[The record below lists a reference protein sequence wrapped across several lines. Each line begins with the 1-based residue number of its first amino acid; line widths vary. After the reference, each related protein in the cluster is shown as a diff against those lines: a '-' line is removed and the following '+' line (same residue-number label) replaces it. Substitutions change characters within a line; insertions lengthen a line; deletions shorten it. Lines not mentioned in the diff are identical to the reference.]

1 MADTHTQ
8 THTQIND
15 AVPVLRNDV
24 TALLDVYL
32 KQLNL
37 PTFVQ
42 NHARFAQDATKANYG
57 FDRFL
62 LALAE
67 HEAVTRD
74 KNRCLRRIHEARF
87 PVIKELS
94 DFDFTAVPS
103 LNKALVLELATRND
117 YIAKAEPVI
126 LVGGPGL
133 GKTHVSIALALSAC
147 RQGKRVRFYNAATLV
162 NELIAAQDKHQTE
175 RFIAG
180 ALKHHLIVLDELG
193 FIPFTNTGANLLFQ
207 FCSALHEHVPLIV
220 NTNLKFADWVQV
232 LLNETMTAALLD
244 RLTHRAHILEFAGA
258 ESYRFKQRTR
268 RSTRQEV
275 ASP

>member
-1 MADTHTQ
+1 MADLPTPR
-8 THTQIND
+8 D
-15 AVPVLRNDV
+15 DSS
-24 TALLDVYL
+24 ALLEVYL

-37 PTFVQ
+37 PTFVH
-42 NHARFAQDATKANYG
+42 NHAAFAQDAAKANYS

-67 HEAVTRD
+67 QEVLSRD
-74 KNRCLRRIHEARF
+74 KNRCLRRIHDARF
-87 PVIKELS
+87 PVLKELA

-103 LNKALVLELATRND
+103 LNKALVLDLATHNH
-117 YIAKAEPVI
+117 YLAKAEPVI

-133 GKTHVSIALALSAC
+133 GKTHISIALALSAC

-175 RFIAG
+175 RFIAS

-193 FIPFTNTGANLLFQ
+193 FIPFTHSGAQLLFQ
-207 FCSALHEHVPLIV
+207 FCSALHERVPLIV

-275 ASP
+275 NA